1 MSGPS
6 ADDVA
11 GTLAAL
17 RQLRTGATG
26 DPHASWEDLPSD
38 WADIIQPARTLDA
51 KLSGWLKETAEGG
64 R

>member
-6 ADDVA
+6 LDDVA

-17 RQLRTGATG
+17 RRLRTGATG
-26 DPHASWEDLPSD
+26 DPHASWEDLPAD
-38 WADIIQPARTLDA
+38 WADIIEPARTMDA
-51 KLSGWLKETAEGG
+51 RLSRWLTEAGEGG